1 MRKIFEPSFYVLY
14 LALVLILGTIM
25 IIKNKNKKEWLLIGL
40 GFVLL
45 GLGDAFHLI
54 PRAIG
59 IIKGTIDNPD
69 IELNK
74 YLGLGKLM
82 TSLTMT
88 FFYLLFYH
96 FLFKRFKVER
106 NKYVDLIIYLL
117 VLIRIVLCFL
127 PQNKW
132 LTNDGSLLIGITRNI
147 PFVII
152 GLITIIYSI
161 KFKDENKNYKLLFLY
176 LILSF
181 LFYLPVVFFS
191 HLSPYVG
198 FLMLPKTIC
207 YLIILIVLFKDLR
220 EVDD

>member
-69 IELNK
+69 KELNK

-96 FLFKRFKVER
+96 FLFKRFNKER

-132 LTNDGSLLIGITRNI
+132 LTNDGSLLIGIIRNI
-147 PFVII
+147 PFVLI

-161 KFKDENKNYKLLFLY
+161 KFKDENKNYKLLYLF

-220 EVDD
+220 KVDD

>member
-69 IELNK
+69 KELNK

-96 FLFKRFKVER
+96 FLFKRFNKER

-132 LTNDGSLLIGITRNI
+132 LTNDGSLLIGIIRNI
-147 PFVII
+147 PFVLI

-161 KFKDENKNYKLLFLY
+161 KFKDENKNYKLLYLF

-181 LFYLPVVFFS
+181 LFYLPVVLFS
-191 HLSPYVG
+191 HLNPYVG

-220 EVDD
+220 KVDD